1 MDKAK
6 DVGVEESFLFTPLA
20 ALRARTP
27 GWSGLLNA
35 WDRNQRVRHR
45 M

>member
-27 GWSGLLNA
+27 GDRDCSMHEIETNA
-35 WDRNQRVRHR
+35 FAIG
-45 M
+45 